1 MQAAIAGFGEG
12 TPQQVSR
19 EGQNRRIADFG
30 TVVETC
36 SATAADCP
44 CLIFPYIERT
54 RRGLRPAVGGL
65 FSFPLK
71 IHFKGRQLPAGRGFS
86 QIFFCLSNPG
96 SRILATGGAENF
108 SFHSLHHRILKF
120 AKRNGQFSLCFLLR
134 TKIQNAKRRGK
145 KISLSLTTTIRTG
158 QNGRERSRTTKK
170 AANLFQT
177 YCFRWPHRWR
187 LVFSFENSFHIG
199 MINGELL
206 RYVFKRKRLLLEYIP
221 QNMQS
226 LYLSQCSIYI
236 VFQQ

>member
-1 MQAAIAGFGEG
+1 M
-12 TPQQVSR
+12 
-19 EGQNRRIADFG
+19 
-30 TVVETC
+30 
-36 SATAADCP
+36 
-44 CLIFPYIERT
+44 
-54 RRGLRPAVGGL
+54 
-65 FSFPLK
+65 
-71 IHFKGRQLPAGRGFS
+71 
-86 QIFFCLSNPG
+86 
-96 SRILATGGAENF
+96 ATGGAENF
-108 SFHSLHHRILKF
+108 PFHSPHHRALKF
-120 AKRNGQFSLCFLLR
+120 AKRNGKFSLCFLLR
-134 TKIQNAKRRGK
+134 TKIRNAKRRGK

-158 QNGRERSRTTKK
+158 QNGRERSRATKK

-177 YCFRWPHRWR
+177 YCFRWR

>member
-1 MQAAIAGFGEG
+1 M
-12 TPQQVSR
+12 
-19 EGQNRRIADFG
+19 
-30 TVVETC
+30 VETC
-36 SATAADCP
+36 SITAADCP
-44 CLIFPYIERT
+44 CS
-54 RRGLRPAVGGL
+54 G
-65 FSFPLK
+65 FSV
-71 IHFKGRQLPAGRGFS
+71 HRANGAGLPARCGRSFS
-86 QIFFCLSNPG
+86 LFAKDTFQRPPATRCPGIFQIFFCLSNPG
-96 SRILATGGAENF
+96 NRILATGGAENF
-108 SFHSLHHRILKF
+108 SFHSPHHRVLKF

-134 TKIQNAKRRGK
+134 TKIRNAKRRGK

-158 QNGRERSRTTKK
+158 QNGRERSRATKK

-177 YCFRWPHRWR
+177 YCFRWPRRWR

-206 RYVFKRKRLLLEYIP
+206 RYVFKRKRFLLEYIP

>member
-1 MQAAIAGFGEG
+1 MTLERGFAA
-12 TPQQVSR
+12 R
-19 EGQNRRIADFG
+19 WLR
-30 TVVETC
+30 
-36 SATAADCP
+36 
-44 CLIFPYIERT
+44 LFP
-54 RRGLRPAVGGL
+54 
-65 FSFPLK
+65 FPLK
-71 IHFKGRQLPAGRGFS
+71 IHFKGRQLPAERRFLK
-86 QIFFCLSNPG
+86 IFFASVMRESEFWQPAG
-96 SRILATGGAENF
+96 QKFF
-108 SFHSLHHRILKF
+108 SFHSLQHRVLKF
-120 AKRNGQFSLCFLLR
+120 TKRGGQFSLCFLLR
-134 TKIQNAKRRGK
+134 TKIKNAKRWGK

-158 QNGRERSRTTKK
+158 QNGRERSRATKK

-177 YCFRWPHRWR
+177 YCFRWPRRWR